1 MTNTFKGKNKFP
13 NMFENM
19 YMFVYIQIFQ
29 KDTYATVTS
38 IYTFTFHFMS
48 FYLVQ
53 KYIFFYFIKARKE
66 GSKRMSKEGAG

>member
-13 NMFENM
+13 NIFENM

-29 KDTYATVTS
+29 KDNHATVTS

-48 FYLVQ
+48 FYLGQ
-53 KYIFFYFIKARKE
+53 KIYFFNFIKTRKKGRRE
-66 GSKRMSKEGAG
+66 EDK